1 MGIEI
6 DLVDQDRFTSNCN
19 SQLDPADEK
28 IFEEEIFMPQDV
40 TRSKHHAKSVSW
52 LRRTEYISTEQTR
65 FQSQTVEKV
74 EARVGYNVK
83 KTLAVCL
90 FVFILLCLFFIFYFI
105 YYNMFFFY

>member
-6 DLVDQDRFTSNCN
+6 DLVDQDRFVSNCN
-19 SQLDPADEK
+19 GQLESADEK
-28 IFEEEIFMPQDV
+28 IIEEEMFMPQDT

-74 EARVGYNVK
+74 EAKVGYNVK
-83 KTLAVCL
+83 KTLAVS
-90 FVFILLCLFFIFYFI
+90 FIYFISFYLIFYVYIFL
-105 YYNMFFFY
+105 FYFTF